1 MLGKSLKMWTCSQ
14 KFASIIL
21 KSKHYISMTVITVSL
36 VPGLIWYFVEN
47 WKQDI
52 WDLLGPSLLLPPH
65 VWWEAV
71 SQEKKVGSN
80 PWHVCKTH
88 GKNTWYFHLTFIP
101 GPHTCTHVYMFT
113 FTYSHTYMYTYTPVH
128 IDTCSYAY
136 MYTYTACTHPYTY
149 IKNRKV

>member
-52 WDLLGPSLLLPPH
+52 H
-65 VWWEAV
+65 EADKHKNKRTRRV
-71 SQEKKVGSN
+71 EEDNFN
-80 PWHVCKTH
+80 PGT
-88 GKNTWYFHLTFIP
+88 
-101 GPHTCTHVYMFT
+101 
-113 FTYSHTYMYTYTPVH
+113 
-128 IDTCSYAY
+128 
-136 MYTYTACTHPYTY
+136 
-149 IKNRKV
+149 